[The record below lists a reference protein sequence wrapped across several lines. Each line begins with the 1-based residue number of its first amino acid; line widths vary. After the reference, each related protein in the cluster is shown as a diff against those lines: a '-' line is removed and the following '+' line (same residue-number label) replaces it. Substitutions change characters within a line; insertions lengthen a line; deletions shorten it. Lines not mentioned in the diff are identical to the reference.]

1 MSFAAASHEQESYYR
16 EAVKKIQA
24 APVGYIPPN
33 RFKLAGPLLDECYKD
48 MWKRIEQRD
57 PNCSRAMRY
66 GSCYVS
72 DGWDSVDNLP
82 LINSAFI
89 TGNDGGIYWR
99 SVDTSGKEKK
109 AEYCAALMIAE
120 IYEYGPL
127 KLLLVITDTCPTM
140 KKCWSIVMDEFPW
153 IMVLPCQAHMLSL
166 LMKDIGTSKKICEPP
181 FSPVLTGSLAAS
193 DSYDL
198 LCLPSQ
204 AKALVHEEGIITRWF
219 SNHHFP
225 LAKLRE
231 YTVKKLS
238 GPCELVKAAA
248 TRFGSNTLVGER
260 LVKLKGALQ
269 ATCTDEAYVDKKY
282 VDKSNTEEDSG
293 TGRVVRSNKGGTAGK
308 LCLDNR
314 PSVGFWARCSSHV
327 QATLPMMKML
337 RRFDSSAPTLGKLYS
352 SWHELGQHFLTTD
365 SDFKTLALEKHEA
378 RWAYSYTDIAG
389 AWCCLR
395 AGRRVPRPRAA
406 QEQRGDD

>member
-1 MSFAAASHEQESYYR
+1 MVLCERRMSFAAASHEQESYYR
-16 EAVKKIQA
+16 EVVKKIQA

-204 AKALVHEEGIITRWF
+204 AKALVHEEGIITQWF

-231 YTVKKLS
+231 YTVKKLG

-260 LVKLKGALQ
+260 LVKLGACRLHARMRRMWTRSMWTRATPRRIQ
-269 ATCTDEAYVDKKY
+269 A
-282 VDKSNTEEDSG
+282 
-293 TGRVVRSNKGGTAGK
+293 
-308 LCLDNR
+308 L
-314 PSVGFWARCSSHV
+314 
-327 QATLPMMKML
+327 
-337 RRFDSSAPTLGKLYS
+337 
-352 SWHELGQHFLTTD
+352 
-365 SDFKTLALEKHEA
+365 
-378 RWAYSYTDIAG
+378 G
-389 AWCCLR
+389 AWCAR
-395 AGRRVPRPRAA
+395 IREAPRASYA
-406 QEQRGDD
+406 STTALLLVFGRAVPAMSRPAHSR